1 MGWSRNAAIGILV
14 SLLASDAMATNTWMV
29 WKEYQ
34 IWAKAVY
41 PENDVALAVAPNGKS
56 AWGAGSTV
64 SQAKHSALGNC
75 KAKHIKVQWENCRVV
90 DINFS
95 SKGNLFAQNSNSA
108 TNGSEVWC
116 AKASRFFKATKT
128 TCNARGGQWKWTYN
142 AAKWEHLRL
151 KNKAEKSAKTTSEVS
166 KRVWCATD
174 VSVTK
179 MIESSCT
186 FWNGQGFS
194 TQAQAQAE
202 HLRLKN
208 QSSPLATTTSNSSK
222 KVWCAT
228 RNRFWAA
235 KKRSACGSAKVFTS
249 RYQAEMEHLRL
260 KNQAGKSA
268 KTTSEASKTVWC
280 ATNIS
285 VFETTESACSI
296 NKGKSYPTY
305 SGAQAEHL
313 RLKNKAEK
321 SAKTTSE
328 VSKRVWCATKYSA
341 FETTEKFCTRGQL
354 DAQIFPT
361 EAQAQA
367 EHLRLKNQA
376 GKSAKTTSEASKT
389 VWCAAGSRIFKA
401 TRTYCNS
408 QSGGKS
414 FSTKPQAIAAAQR
427 AKSENNTFRGVIFAL
442 AVVIGIIFLKRIG
455 GRTSRSPNRKPSNWE
470 SVPRTKHRPP
480 TPPETRR
487 TPVAPKN
494 LEKDP
499 REQSLG
505 IEASW
510 PIERKRNHVR
520 QEFNKWNGRIVGL
533 PPGEKRNEAQE
544 KLRICGE
551 LTAKYGV

>member
-75 KAKHIKVQWENCRVV
+75 KAKHVKVQWENCRVV

-142 AAKWEHLRL
+142 AAKW
-151 KNKAEKSAKTTSEVS
+151 
-166 KRVWCATD
+166 
-174 VSVTK
+174 
-179 MIESSCT
+179 
-186 FWNGQGFS
+186 
-194 TQAQAQAE
+194 
-202 HLRLKN
+202 
-208 QSSPLATTTSNSSK
+208 
-222 KVWCAT
+222 
-228 RNRFWAA
+228 
-235 KKRSACGSAKVFTS
+235 
-249 RYQAEMEHLRL
+249 
-260 KNQAGKSA
+260 
-268 KTTSEASKTVWC
+268 
-280 ATNIS
+280 
-285 VFETTESACSI
+285 
-296 NKGKSYPTY
+296 
-305 SGAQAEHL
+305 EHL

-499 REQSLG
+499 REQSLR

-551 LTAKYGV
+551 LMAQYGL